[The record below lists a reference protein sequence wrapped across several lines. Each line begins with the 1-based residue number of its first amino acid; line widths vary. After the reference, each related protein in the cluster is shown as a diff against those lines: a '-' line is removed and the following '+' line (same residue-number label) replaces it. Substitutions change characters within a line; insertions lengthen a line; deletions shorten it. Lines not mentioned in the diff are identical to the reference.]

1 MLKKILEWCEDYNAV
16 QQELNSMGIFTHHL
30 GTYVNKE
37 MYTAYWEKY
46 EDKKLAEGDQSSTK
60 D

>member
-1 MLKKILEWCEDYNAV
+1 
-16 QQELNSMGIFTHHL
+16 MGIFTHHL